1 MRAGREILL
10 VYEQRGKD
18 INYRQLIGMSRFDY
32 IVLVEKYQQL
42 RGYPDQEWV
51 RWDDYPKSEGV
62 ESHQNSF
69 SVSYINYFSHSLLNL
84 GT

>member
-1 MRAGREILL
+1 MRAGGEILL
-10 VYEQRGKD
+10 VFEQRGKD

-51 RWDDYPKSEGV
+51 RWDDNPKSEGV
-62 ESHQNSF
+62 ESHRNSF

>member
-1 MRAGREILL
+1 MTPKEMRAGGEILL
-10 VYEQRGKD
+10 VFEQRGKD

-51 RWDDYPKSEGV
+51 R
-62 ESHQNSF
+62 
-69 SVSYINYFSHSLLNL
+69 
-84 GT
+84 